1 MSLEYIPAN
10 FCDYERRKANLFYR
24 ITNRNNLIFT
34 MIGWL
39 TTILGSILKEGILSA
54 IGWTMILISLI
65 NLLSYMIEYHP
76 QLTKNFKQLKYEIEI
91 AEMDRNI

>member
-1 MSLEYIPAN
+1 MSLEFIPVN

-34 MIGWL
+34 FMGWL
-39 TTILGSILKEGILSA
+39 TIIAGSIFKEWILSA
-54 IGWTMILISLI
+54 IGWTMILMSLI
-65 NLLSYMIEYHP
+65 NLVSYMIEYHP
-76 QLTKNFKQLKYEIEI
+76 QLTKNFKQLKYELEV